1 MGAAQSH
8 SLSML
13 MVIHSLVIYL
23 PLEVVWGSK
32 ANLGANNI
40 SQMVLSKGFNCVD
53 NDCII
58 ANAKFHVPIVQIH
71 RIQLVV
77 SAVFFVSRARI
88 LR

>member
-53 NDCII
+53 NDCFSV
-58 ANAKFHVPIVQIH
+58 NRKFHVPIVQIH
-71 RIQLVV
+71 RI
-77 SAVFFVSRARI
+77 
-88 LR
+88 